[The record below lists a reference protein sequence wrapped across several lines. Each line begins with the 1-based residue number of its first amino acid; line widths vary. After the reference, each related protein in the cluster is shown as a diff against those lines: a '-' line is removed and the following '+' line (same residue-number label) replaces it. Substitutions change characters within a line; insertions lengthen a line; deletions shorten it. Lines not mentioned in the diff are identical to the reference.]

1 VTPQK
6 RRRSCVCSNR
16 RYVKLDCAP
25 ATGRLPQTTL
35 APRMTINEVCF
46 LRRRAERLLRDLRID
61 SGSARIVAIQTEAI
75 KTYSKA
81 WEVIYCARFPSSP
94 TRPLRGS
101 AFFSLR
107 ASLSGSNWRL
117 SPGHAVAL
125 LALKGSFFQGEQT
138 SSKPLTK
145 LFRELLS
152 YRLSVV
158 RPVRDGNKNM
168 AILFF
173 LNPRYKASAR
183 IKLHSS
189 S

>member
-1 VTPQK
+1 MALG
-6 RRRSCVCSNR
+6 SH
-16 RYVKLDCAP
+16 
-25 ATGRLPQTTL
+25 LP
-35 APRMTINEVCF
+35 P
-46 LRRRAERLLRDLRID
+46 
-61 SGSARIVAIQTEAI
+61 
-75 KTYSKA
+75 
-81 WEVIYCARFPSSP
+81 P
-94 TRPLRGS
+94 RPLRGS